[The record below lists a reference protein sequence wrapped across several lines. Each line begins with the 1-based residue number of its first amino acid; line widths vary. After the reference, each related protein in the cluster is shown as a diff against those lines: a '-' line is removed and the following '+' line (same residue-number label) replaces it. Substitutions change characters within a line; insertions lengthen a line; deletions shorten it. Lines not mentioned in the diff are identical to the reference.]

1 MQTLPSGREIVKFIF
16 RSDECGW
23 RSQSWANADYGKRRR
38 EVNSTEPE
46 WRFAQPTA
54 VVYDD
59 KNGRLIVADTQRSRF
74 QIYDKQATYM
84 VPQLNL

>member
-1 MQTLPSGREIVKFIF
+1 MGV
-16 RSDECGW
+16 GH
-23 RSQSWANADYGKRRR
+23 DYGKRRR

-54 VVYDD
+54 VVYDA
-59 KNGRLIVADTQRSRF
+59 KNGRLVVADTQRSRF
-74 QIYDKQATYM
+74 QIYDKQATYL